1 MDRWRYFK
9 IGDVVADP
17 EVWGSMTFIVRSLH
31 GNDYCPLLAAESV
44 KLIRGRRIR
53 VNLSIDEARLV
64 NAAKRPL
71 KNLPDAT
78 LFRLAEKTSEARRE
92 LLIRSYCKQNGK
104 L

>member
-1 MDRWRYFK
+1 
-9 IGDVVADP
+9 
-17 EVWGSMTFIVRSLH
+17 MTFIVRSLH

-53 VNLSIDEARLV
+53 VNLGIDEARLV
-64 NAAKRPL
+64 NAAKVVSYRNSTSNHNVVLFPL
-71 KNLPDAT
+71 VRLPVVSDAT
-78 LFRLAEKTSEARRE
+78 LFRLAGKASEARRE